1 MDKTKWGT
9 KRKCQK
15 CGAFFYDMGKAKF
28 KCPKCGVEYTN
39 ASYLEA
45 KTKQLAKMAKKATPK
60 LDDADLDADTLL
72 KLAGTIPLV
81 DDDSPADTNDLL
93 EETEDLENT
102 DPDFN
107 DLMDNFEDD
116 KNG

>member
-1 MDKTKWGT
+1 MDKTKWGI

-28 KCPKCGVEYTN
+28 KCPKCGIEYT
-39 ASYLEA
+39 AETYQQA
-45 KTKQLAKMAKKATPK
+45 KTKQLAKMAKRATPK
-60 LDDADLDADTLL
+60 LDDENIDADTLL
-72 KLAGTIPLV
+72 KLAGTVPLV
-81 DDDSPADTNDLL
+81 DDAADPTDLL
-93 EETEDLENT
+93 EETEELDNT
-102 DPDFN
+102 DTDFN

>member
-1 MDKTKWGT
+1 MDKKWGI

-28 KCPKCGVEYTN
+28 KCPKCGIEYTET
-39 ASYLEA
+39 SYQEA

-60 LDDADLDADTLL
+60 IDDEDLDADTLL
-72 KLAGTIPLV
+72 KIAGTIPLG
-81 DDDSPADTNDLL
+81 DDDTDAEPADLL
-93 EETEDLENT
+93 EETDDLENSDT
-102 DPDFN
+102 DFN

-116 KNG
+116 KNA

>member
-1 MDKTKWGT
+1 MDKTKWGL

-28 KCPKCGVEYTN
+28 KCPKCGIEYTSQ
-39 ASYLEA
+39 SYQEA
-45 KTKQLAKMAKKATPK
+45 KAKQLAKMAKRATPK
-60 LDDADLDADTLL
+60 LDDENLDADTLL
-72 KLAGTIPLV
+72 KLAGTVPLV
-81 DDDSPADTNDLL
+81 DDDADPSDLL
-93 EETEDLENT
+93 EEADDLDNT

>member
-1 MDKTKWGT
+1 MDKTKWGI
-9 KRKCQK
+9 KRKCPK

-28 KCPKCGVEYTN
+28 KCPKCDVEYTEK
-39 ASYLEA
+39 SYQEA

-72 KLAGTIPLV
+72 KLAGNIPLG
-81 DDDSPADTNDLL
+81 DDDASEPADLL
-93 EETEDLENT
+93 EESEELENA

-116 KNG
+116 KNA

>member
-1 MDKTKWGT
+1 MDKSKWGI

-28 KCPKCGVEYTN
+28 KCPKCGIEYTEK
-39 ASYLEA
+39 SYQEA

-60 LDDADLDADTLL
+60 LDDEDLDADTLL
-72 KLAGTIPLV
+72 KIAGTIPLG
-81 DDDSPADTNDLL
+81 DEDAADSADLL
-93 EETEDLENT
+93 EDAEDLENG

-107 DLMDNFEDD
+107 DLVDNFEDD
-116 KNG
+116 KNA

>member
-1 MDKTKWGT
+1 MGRKT
-9 KRKCQK
+9 QMSK

-28 KCPKCGVEYTN
+28 KCPKCGIEYT
-39 ASYLEA
+39 AESYLAA

-60 LDDADLDADTLL
+60 LDDEDLDADTLL
-72 KLAGTIPLV
+72 KIAGTIPLG
-81 DDDSPADTNDLL
+81 DDDSSPDTNDLL
-93 EETEDLENT
+93 EETEDLENS